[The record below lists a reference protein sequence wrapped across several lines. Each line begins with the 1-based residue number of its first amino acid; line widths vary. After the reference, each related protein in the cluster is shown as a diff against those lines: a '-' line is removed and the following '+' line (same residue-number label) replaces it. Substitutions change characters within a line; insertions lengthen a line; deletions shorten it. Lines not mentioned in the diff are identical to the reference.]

1 MSARS
6 FNRVLGE
13 TSLELKCLSLFGAF
27 LLLVITVSFFLYWR
41 VTETVVYGQNPNT
54 GRLLVDQAMLITHW
68 EELETEEGFLPV
80 VQDLTNKLS
89 KQEYEWRFIK
99 PDDPNKRPQSA
110 FERELLDRFLKA
122 QTQEVPN
129 DEKPDWEDRLEDP
142 NEYVYYQAIR
152 AQRSC
157 LVVCHNTPPGG
168 LGYDVAGS
176 SISLAGSTRVGG
188 APLTDGDLMA
198 ILQVTIPN
206 EKTQAA
212 IDLYWS
218 MLLAVSI
225 ITAFLAMIA
234 FYVVIRYVIV
244 RPLKHLREVSDG
256 ISRGNIAMRAEIH
269 TGDEFESLGFAFNR
283 MLGHLVAIQNELR
296 QVNTDLDGKVD
307 ELAQLNMQLYEMNRI
322 KSDFLATMSHELRT
336 PLNGILGFSEVL
348 GSIDSL
354 DDKQQRYVQNIQ
366 KSGRML
372 LDMINN
378 ILDLAK
384 IESGKTDIRL
394 DDFSIERVIQAQC
407 DMARPL
413 TEKKNIDL
421 EIRIEPNLPPM
432 HQDQSRVQQILNNL
446 LSNAIKFTPEG
457 GRIVVSAERTEG
469 QELLMRVADTGV
481 GIAEEDQQVI
491 FEKFRQGGTAL
502 PAGDAMTREYSGTGL
517 GLSIVKELCK
527 LLEGEVSVESELGT
541 GSTFT
546 VRLPWRMKR
555 QPRLDSPLTSGFDEF
570 SKSRLDRKRAEQA
583 TSKAGEPVASH
594 SGASADKQ
602 DWTNQ

>member
-1 MSARS
+1 MSSRS
-6 FNRVLGE
+6 FNRFLGE

-27 LLLVITVSFFLYWR
+27 LLLVIAVSFFLYWR

-54 GRLLVDQAMLITHW
+54 GKLLVDQVMLITHW

-80 VQDLTNKLS
+80 VQDLTDKLS
-89 KQEYEWRFIK
+89 KQEYEWRFIR
-99 PDDPNKRPQSA
+99 PNDPKKRPQDA
-110 FERELLDRFLKA
+110 FEQQLLERFIK
-122 QTQEVPN
+122 TRPEDVPEG
-129 DEKPDWEDRLEDP
+129 EKVDWEERMKEP
-142 NEYVYYQAIR
+142 NEYVYYQAVR

-157 LVVCHNTPPGG
+157 IMVCHAATPGG

-176 SISLAGSTRVGG
+176 GIALGGGAQFGG
-188 APLTDGDLMA
+188 APLTDGDLIA
-198 ILQVTIPN
+198 VVQVTIPN
-206 EKTQAA
+206 EETQAA
-212 IDLYWS
+212 IDLSWS

-234 FYVVIRYVIV
+234 FYIVIRYVIV

-283 MLGHLVAIQNELR
+283 MLGHLVTVQNELR
-296 QVNTDLDGKVD
+296 EVNADLDGKVD

-336 PLNGILGFSEVL
+336 PLNSILGFSEVL
-348 GSIDSL
+348 GSINAL
-354 DDKQQRYVQNIQ
+354 DEKQKRYVGNIQ

-372 LDMINN
+372 LEMINN
-378 ILDLAK
+378 VLDLAK
-384 IESGKTDIRL
+384 IESGKMEIRL
-394 DDFSIERVIQAQC
+394 TDFNIEQVVQAQC

-421 EIRIEPNLPPM
+421 EIQIEPDLPAM
-432 HQDQSRVQQILNNL
+432 HQDQARVQQILNNL

-457 GRIVVSAERTEG
+457 GRIVVSAERTER
-469 QELLMRVADTGV
+469 QELLLRVADTGV
-481 GIAEEDQQVI
+481 GIAEEDQQII

-502 PAGDAMTREYSGTGL
+502 PGGDAMTREYSGTGL

-527 LLEGEVSVESELGT
+527 LLEGEVTVESELGT

-546 VRLPWRMKR
+546 VRLPWRLKK
-555 QPRLDSPLTSGFDEF
+555 QPRLDSPLVSGFDEF
-570 SKSRLDRKRAEQA
+570 SKPWLDRKRAELH
-583 TSKAGEPVASH
+583 VAETAPK
-594 SGASADKQ
+594 GG
-602 DWTNQ
+602 